1 VALVAFGGVASS
13 FVASSFV
20 ATSFVATSLFL
31 GASLFGVAAFGV
43 AASPS
48 AFGFVS
54 AFGMTTSFV
63 AFHSKEDAVGRA
75 EAVEAVG
82 VEERVRFL
90 DAVSTAEVAEDIG
103 VAGRG
108 GAGAEDGDQE
118 REQHLARGEDVGDH
132 SWSRIAGKRTREC
145 EKRGGVLCVGIS
157 DSKTLWRRSFE
168 ACATLHVQGLSFH
181 RFQEACAT
189 LHVQGLS
196 FHRFQEEGTWS
207 GGRRAIGLVRVKYN
221 GRE

>member
-1 VALVAFGGVASS
+1 VAFGGVASS

-63 AFHSKEDAVGRA
+63 AFHSKEDAVVRA

-181 RFQEACAT
+181 RFQE
-189 LHVQGLS
+189 
-196 FHRFQEEGTWS
+196 EGTWS
-207 GGRRAIGLVRVKYN
+207 GGRRAFGLVRVKYN
-221 GRE
+221 KRE

>member
-1 VALVAFGGVASS
+1 MALVAFGGVASS

-108 GAGAEDGDQE
+108 GSGAEDGDQE

-132 SWSRIAGKRTREC
+132 S
-145 EKRGGVLCVGIS
+145 
-157 DSKTLWRRSFE
+157 
-168 ACATLHVQGLSFH
+168 
-181 RFQEACAT
+181 
-189 LHVQGLS
+189 
-196 FHRFQEEGTWS
+196 
-207 GGRRAIGLVRVKYN
+207 
-221 GRE
+221 

>member
-1 VALVAFGGVASS
+1 MQFGGGEISQCRLLPPAFGLVALVAFGGVASS

-20 ATSFVATSLFL
+20 ATSFVATSLIL

-108 GAGAEDGDQE
+108 GAGAETAT
-118 REQHLARGEDVGDH
+118 RSASSTWRGE
-132 SWSRIAGKRTREC
+132 
-145 EKRGGVLCVGIS
+145 
-157 DSKTLWRRSFE
+157 KTLVII
-168 ACATLHVQGLSFH
+168 L
-181 RFQEACAT
+181 
-189 LHVQGLS
+189 
-196 FHRFQEEGTWS
+196 
-207 GGRRAIGLVRVKYN
+207 
-221 GRE
+221 GRELRGKGRGNVRSAAVCFALE